1 MLTYNYIYDS
11 ANHRT
16 VIGSDALQTN
26 IAVYINGTFSKFVNP
41 NLLRKGTGSYS
52 YSKNFLPGFNVL
64 ENLHSGSVITYS
76 DKRLENLIFND
87 LTYIRV
93 KNSDGKYLHRD
104 PVVNDS
110 YEWSDTEKTK
120 FFFNPHFWD
129 CNYLWQKITGQ
140 IPTGVELTNQW
151 PIDTAISYF
160 SKRTLTVSDSWAGW
174 QTINTIEP
182 SNIDY
187 FTNNGS
193 GTSVTYELSHL
204 IDLGANTGDEV
215 LLINGKERLSFT
227 YNPVT

>member
-16 VIGSDALQTN
+16 IIGSDALQTN

-52 YSKNFLPGFNVL
+52 YPKNFLHGFNVL
-64 ENLHSGSVITYS
+64 ENLHSGSIITYS

-93 KNSDGKYLHRD
+93 KNGAGKYLHRN
-104 PVVNDS
+104 PTVIDS

-129 CNYLWQKITGQ
+129 CNHLWQKITGQ

-160 SKRTLTVSDSWAGW
+160 SKRTLTVSDSWVGW